1 MVTDYLAAALFK
13 DDLSFENNIKL
24 PDNEPTEYFS
34 ETPINWI
41 GSFKNFRKRDG
52 YITYT
57 EDLSVDGQAEKE
69 YKIYVLVSPRTF
81 SSGDIMARIA
91 KEYENATVIGSNTGG
106 EGYCGVLFN
115 DHLPESRFT
124 FSYAPGINIDYPEDS
139 VYGTEP
145 DIHMNMLKEYY
156 DKRDELEAQGT
167 EVYTYEGRQLWDGI
181 LVNTLDIIDKQ

>member
-1 MVTDYLAAALFK
+1 MRRSRLG
-13 DDLSFENNIKL
+13 N
-24 PDNEPTEYFS
+24 
-34 ETPINWI
+34 
-41 GSFKNFRKRDG
+41 FKNFKKKDG

-69 YKIYVLVSPRTF
+69 YKIYVLVSSVTF

-91 KEYENATVIGSNTGG
+91 KEYKNATVIGSNTGG
-106 EGYCGVLFN
+106 EGYCGALFN
-115 DHLPESRFT
+115 DWLPESRFT
-124 FSYAPGINIDYPEDS
+124 FSYAPGINTEYPEDS

-156 DKRDELEAQGT
+156 DKRNELEAQGT

-181 LVNTLDIIDKQ
+181 LIKTLEIIDAE